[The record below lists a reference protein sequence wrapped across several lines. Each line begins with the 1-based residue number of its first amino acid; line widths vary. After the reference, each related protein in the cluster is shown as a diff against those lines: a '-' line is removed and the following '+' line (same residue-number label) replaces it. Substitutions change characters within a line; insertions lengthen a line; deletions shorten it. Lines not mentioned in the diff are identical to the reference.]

1 MTGQPTEPDS
11 PSPAPDSDRPAVV
24 VPLDPERIG
33 HWRRVVAEREPLD
46 RVELDALAAILD
58 RVRARK
64 RATTDTDTGSDPHQ
78 YPNAA

>member
-1 MTGQPTEPDS
+1 MTGHPTDPD
-11 PSPAPDSDRPAVV
+11 SPAPDPNLDRSVV

-33 HWRRVVAEREPLD
+33 YWRRVVAEREPLD

-64 RATTDTDTGSDPHQ
+64 RAATDAGSDPHQ
-78 YPNAA
+78 DQHPNAA

>member
-11 PSPAPDSDRPAVV
+11 PSPDSGRPVV

-33 HWRRVVAEREPLD
+33 YWRRVVAEREPLD
-46 RVELDALAAILD
+46 RVELDAIAAILD
-58 RVRARK
+58 RIRARK
-64 RATTDTDTGSDPHQ
+64 RAATDTDTGSDPYQ